1 MVLLGNPPL
10 FQQEDKSK
18 KVRKGVVITFI
29 ESSNMGLNFVFGLH
43 YLNYMSSYIF
53 MLYSLFKTS
62 PVTEPLITQWAKLPK
77 KHSEGVRFC

>member
-43 YLNYMSSYIF
+43 YLNCQKYTFTDCFFGDFVLIFIAVIFPLWSSVLLSF
-53 MLYSLFKTS
+53 
-62 PVTEPLITQWAKLPK
+62 EPPNWL
-77 KHSEGVRFC
+77 